1 MLNTHV
7 KMAPA
12 VEGGDQRDGHK
23 SVEVAVAVEAAEK
36 PSEEEVQ

>member
-12 VEGGDQRDGHK
+12 VEGGDHGDGHK
-23 SVEVAVAVEAAEK
+23 LDEVAVAEEAAEK